1 MKRTLTLLAVT
12 MITVNSVGC
21 CCCSGLRNWGLPAAC
36 YGPTAAVAPT
46 PLYAA
51 APAPTYSPLAGYA
64 AAPSVPVFQHCAP
77 QSPCAPQM
85 PQYSQAAPAQM
96 AYADPNC
103 GCGTPYMTEMGCG
116 TPYMTEMGCGY
127 NEGMYSDGMIMS
139 SPEMYPGPGPE

>member
-21 CCCSGLRNWGLPAAC
+21 CCCSGLRNWCFPGAY

-46 PLYAA
+46 PLYATM
-51 APAPTYSPLAGYA
+51 PAPGYA
-64 AAPSVPVFQHCAP
+64 AAPTSSVPVFSHCTPGSPCGPAAP
-77 QSPCAPQM
+77 QYAL
-85 PQYSQAAPAQM
+85 AAPAPM
-96 AYADPNC
+96 AYSDA

-127 NEGMYSDGMIMS
+127 GDGMYSDGMIMS
-139 SPEMYPGPGPE
+139 SPDMYPGPGPE